1 MTNALFRPILPP
13 TPPLFDV
20 HVNAL
25 SPGAAPTRGFYATQG
40 VEVIAKLGVSRALVS
55 PPALPGYAAPNAA
68 LRAWSGGTGGR
79 FLAMARLGGATGP
92 HPINGLWQARRAVR
106 AALRKRPSD
115 IDTFVGFA
123 AVKLMP
129 HVDGLPAPDVLADIN
144 RHKLPVLVHAGAMC
158 PPRWLARRLLPHLEG
173 PMILAHLGA
182 WPCAAEALSD
192 AVDLAVAD
200 PRVYLETS
208 GASIGNFIAYAAK
221 KAPTKVLFGSNVP
234 MCPPLV
240 QWAHVA
246 ASVVDDAVLEG
257 IAWRNAHDLFG
268 PADADRRNEGGDVA

>member
-13 TPPLFDV
+13 PPPLFDV

-25 SPGAAPTRGFYATQG
+25 PPGAAPAGGFYATQG
-40 VEVIAKLGVSRALVS
+40 IDAIAKLSVSRALVS
-55 PPALPGYAAPNAA
+55 PPALPGYAAANAA
-68 LRAWSGGTGGR
+68 LRAWAGGTGGR
-79 FLAMARLGGATGP
+79 FSAMARLGGATGP
-92 HPINGLWQARRAVR
+92 RPINGLWQARGAVR

-115 IDTFVGFA
+115 VDTFAGFA

-158 PPRWLARRLLPHLEG
+158 PPGWLARRLLPHLEG

-208 GASIGNFIAYAAK
+208 GASIGNFIAHAAE
-221 KAPTKVLFGSNVP
+221 KAPTKILFGSNAP

-246 ASVVDDAVLEG
+246 ASVLDDAVLEG
-257 IAWRNAHDLFG
+257 IAWRNAHGLFG
-268 PADADRRNEGGDVA
+268 PADAGTQNEGRDVA